1 MFVLLKQIFKNF
13 VTLVLFKGSY
23 GVFEKAKFS
32 LFIIDLF
39 GDFELLRYDV
49 VLFMCVKGKSLL

>member
-1 MFVLLKQIFKNF
+1 MFVLLKQIFKIF

-39 GDFELLRYDV
+39 GDFELRYDV

>member
-1 MFVLLKQIFKNF
+1 MLLKQIFQIF

-39 GDFELLRYDV
+39 GDFEPRYEV